1 MSKYAA
7 FTKKQAAYIKRSGSC
22 WLNVAEGGKRAG
34 KNVINIIAFAMNIEV
49 TTDKIHL
56 AAGVTQGTARMN
68 IIDSN
73 GFGLKHYFE
82 GRCREGKYQGV
93 EALYIKTANG
103 EKVVLIAGGQ
113 KINDAAR
120 IKGFSLGSVYI
131 TEANE
136 CHKTFIQECFDRTAA
151 AERRRVFMDLNPKPP
166 RHWFYQDIESV
177 HKANQSK
184 DPNYGYNYQH
194 FTIAD
199 NLSISDDRLRQIIGT
214 YNRKSQWFKADILG
228 KRTTATGIIYTGF
241 TKDVEIDLKDIVE
254 QTPDGFYDKKISFI
268 DFSVGV
274 DVGGTDATVAT
285 LNGFTSGYGQV
296 IAIDGYYH
304 KQGIESGMDHA
315 QYAAAIAQFILK
327 WTKVYPKLSK
337 CSCFCESADKLFRQA
352 LRKAFDDVGLQ
363 TMTIVPSYKKD
374 GIVDRIHLQEILI
387 NQGRKR
393 IASHMKQ
400 WLDAY
405 EQACWDEKE
414 YLEKDWVRVDDGSYP
429 VDCLDS
435 DEYSIQPFKPL
446 LLKAA

>member
-7 FTKKQAAYIKRSGSC
+7 FSKKQAEYIRRSGSC
-22 WLNVAEGGKRAG
+22 WLNIAEGGKRAG
-34 KNVINIIAFAMNIEV
+34 KNIINIIAFAMNIELSP
-49 TTDKIHL
+49 DKLHL
-56 AAGVTQGTARMN
+56 AAGVTHATARMN
-68 IIDSN
+68 IVDSN
-73 GFGLKHYFE
+73 GFGLKNYFS
-82 GRCREGKYQGV
+82 GRCREGKYEGL

-103 EKVVLIAGGQ
+103 DKIVIMAGGQ

-120 IKGFSLGSVYI
+120 IKGFTLGSVYI

-136 CHKTFIQECFDRTAA
+136 CHKTFIMECFDRTAVS
-151 AERRRVFMDLNPKPP
+151 ERRRVFMDLNPKPP
-166 RHWFYQDIESV
+166 RHWFYQEIESV
-177 HKANQSK
+177 HKANQSA

-194 FTIAD
+194 FTLAD
-199 NLSISDDRLRQIIGT
+199 NLSISDERLKTIIGT
-214 YNRKSQWFKADILG
+214 YNKKSQWFKADILG
-228 KRTTATGIIYTGF
+228 LRTTASGIIYTGF
-241 TKDVEIDLKDIVE
+241 TKAVEINQKDIVE
-254 QTPDGFYDKKISFI
+254 KLPDGTYDHKITFV

-285 LNGFTSGYGQV
+285 LNGFTSGYEQV

-304 KQGIESGMDHA
+304 KQGIEHGMDHA
-315 QYAAAIAQFILK
+315 QYAAAIAAFIK
-327 WTKVYPKLSK
+327 RWTAVYPKLSK
-337 CSCFCESADKLFRQA
+337 CTVFCESADKLFRQA
-352 LRKAFDDVGLQ
+352 LRTALDKEGLHNMQ
-363 TMTIVPSYKKD
+363 IVPSYKKE

-393 IASHMKQ
+393 IASHMKP

-435 DEYSIQPFKPL
+435 DEYSIQPFKPML
-446 LLKAA
+446 IKAA